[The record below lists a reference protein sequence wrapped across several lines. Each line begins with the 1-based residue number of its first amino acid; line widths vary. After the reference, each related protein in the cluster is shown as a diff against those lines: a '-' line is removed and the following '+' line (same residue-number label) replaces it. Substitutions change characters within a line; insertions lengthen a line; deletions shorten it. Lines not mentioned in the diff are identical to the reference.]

1 MNDNEKSRSFVL
13 GNVLLGV
20 ALILLLNIGALW
32 EMLGAASMGLW
43 IALAAAGAYFLM
55 SGKDDSP
62 KSP

>member
-1 MNDNEKSRSFVL
+1 ML
-13 GNVLLGV
+13 GNILLGV

-43 IALAAAGAYFLM
+43 VALAAAGAYFLM